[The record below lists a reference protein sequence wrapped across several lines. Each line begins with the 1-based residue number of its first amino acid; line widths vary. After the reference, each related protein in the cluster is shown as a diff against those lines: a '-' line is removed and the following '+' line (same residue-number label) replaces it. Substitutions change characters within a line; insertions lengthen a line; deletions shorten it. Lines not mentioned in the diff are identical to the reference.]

1 MALALSGAPS
11 GRLTL
16 DDADIRILGALQ
28 KDGTL
33 SVAAL
38 SEVVH
43 LSHNSCWRRLK
54 RLEAAGAITGRVA
67 LLDPVKLGLE
77 LTAYVSIRT
86 SEHSDEWL
94 RSFAHAVETMPEIV
108 ELYRMTGDVDYL
120 MKIRVSSIA
129 AYDAVYKKLIGMVKL
144 TDVSSAFAMEEM
156 KNTTELPLAMS
167 PCRTG

>member
-1 MALALSGAPS
+1 MST
-11 GRLTL
+11 RLTL
-16 DDADIRILGALQ
+16 DDADIRILAALQ

-38 SEVVH
+38 SEFVH

-67 LLDPVKLGLE
+67 LLDPAKLGLE

-86 SEHSDEWL
+86 SEHNDEWL

-120 MKIRVSSIA
+120 MKIRVANIA

-156 KNTTELPLAMS
+156 KNTTELPLSTS

>member
-1 MALALSGAPS
+1 MAASIP
-11 GRLTL
+11 GRLSL
-16 DDADIRILGALQ
+16 DDADIRILSALQ

-43 LSHNSCWRRLK
+43 MSHNSCWRRLK
-54 RLEAAGAITGRVA
+54 RLEAAGVIKGRVA
-67 LLDPVKLGLE
+67 LLDAEKLGLE

-86 SEHSDEWL
+86 SEHNDEWL
-94 RSFAHAVETMPEIV
+94 RSFARAVEALPEIV

-120 MKIRVSSIA
+120 LKIRVANIA

-156 KNTTELPLAMS
+156 KNTTELPLSTS
-167 PCRTG
+167 PCRSSG